1 MRIWKP
7 LYIVVPLVAVILFG
21 SANPDPYPDDYFTS
35 PLGIDLRLAG
45 SFAEMRSNHFH
56 SGLDIKTNGRPGYR
70 VYSTADGWISRISVS
85 PSGFGNALYVTH
97 PNGYMTVYAHLDRF
111 EEPFASFVRDLQYRQ
126 ERFDVQYFP
135 ERNEFPVS
143 AGDVI
148 AYSGNSGSSSGPHL
162 HFEVRDVRSG
172 WPLHP
177 LLFNFDVV
185 DTTPPRIYRLKVYAD
200 ENGGRVKLH
209 DGRTGG
215 VRVLDSG
222 ESALLDVTRSGDGY
236 RLDRVKMIETE
247 GPVLFGLQTHDYHE
261 GSNNRLGAFR
271 ITLNA
276 DDERVFE
283 SVLERFSF
291 DQTRY
296 INAHVDFEERT
307 RTGRWVQRSHVL
319 PGNQL
324 PIYQTTQGGRL
335 HLGPGESRTMQYI
348 VEDIRGNSATLDFE
362 VAGITPDSI
371 RKSEQRSSPFIL
383 RHEAP
388 FSMARTGATLR
399 IPAGAVY
406 RDQPFEY
413 SLSRDRPPGALADVH
428 DIHDH
433 REPVHRAYSLSL
445 AVRGDDLGD
454 TSQLTLA
461 RVSSDGRLRWA
472 GGSFEN
478 GAVTGNLRS
487 FGSYTVAAD
496 RKPPTVRLL
505 NMSDGSDMSQRQ
517 FIRVRISDNF
527 SGIESYTG
535 RIDGEWV
542 LFEYD
547 AKYGLLTHTFD
558 ERIPR
563 GDHELVLEATDNVGN
578 TRTVSARF
586 TR

>member
-1 MRIWKP
+1 MRLLKP
-7 LYIVVPLVAVILFG
+7 LYILVPLVAVILFG
-21 SANPDPYPDDYFTS
+21 SANPDPYPDDYFVS
-35 PLGIDLRLAG
+35 PVGIDLRLAG

-70 VYSTADGWISRISVS
+70 VYSAADGWISRISVS

-111 EEPFASFVRDLQYRQ
+111 EEPIASFVRDLQYRQ

-135 ERNEFPVS
+135 ERDDFPVTI
-143 AGDVI
+143 GDVI

-172 WPLHP
+172 WALNP
-177 LLFNFDVV
+177 LLFNFDVL

-200 ENGGRVKLH
+200 EDGGRVKLH

-215 VRVLDSG
+215 VRVLGSG
-222 ESALLDVTRSGDGY
+222 ESALLDVTRSGDSY
-236 RLDRVKMIETE
+236 RLDRVDLIETE
-247 GPVLFGLQTHDYHE
+247 GAVRFGLQTHDYHE

-271 ITLNA
+271 ISLNA
-276 DDERVFE
+276 DDEKVFQ

-296 INAHVDFEERT
+296 INAHVDFEERS
-307 RTGRWVQRSHVL
+307 RSGRWVQRSHVL

-324 PIYQTTQGGRL
+324 PIYETTQGGL
-335 HLGPGESRTMQYI
+335 LEFAPGESRTMKYV
-348 VEDIRGNSATLDFE
+348 VEDIRGNSARLEFK
-362 VAGITPDSI
+362 VAGIAPDSTQT
-371 RKSEQRSSPFIL
+371 SERPGSPFIL
-383 RHEAP
+383 RHDAP

-413 SLSRDRPPGALADVH
+413 SLSRDRPADALADVH
-428 DIHDH
+428 RIHDH

-445 AVRGDDLGD
+445 AVGGSDLGD

-461 RVSSDGRLRWA
+461 SVQSNGALRWA
-472 GGSFEN
+472 GGSYEN
-478 GAVTGNLRS
+478 GAVTGSLRA

-496 RKPPTVRLL
+496 REPPTVRLL
-505 NMSDGSDMSQRQ
+505 NMSDGSDMSHRNS
-517 FIRVRISDNF
+517 IRVRISDNF
-527 SGIESYTG
+527 SGIASYTG
-535 RIDGEWV
+535 RIDGKWV

-558 ERIPR
+558 ERIPA
-563 GDHELVLEATDNVGN
+563 GSHELELTATDNVGN
-578 TRTVSARF
+578 TRTVTTRF

>member
-1 MRIWKP
+1 MRLLKP
-7 LYIVVPLVAVILFG
+7 LYFLVPLAAVILFG
-21 SANPDPYPDDYFTS
+21 SANPDPYPDDYFRA
-35 PLGIDLRLAG
+35 PVGIDMRLAG

-70 VYSTADGWISRISVS
+70 IYSAADGWVSRIAVS

-97 PNGYMTVYAHLDRF
+97 PNGYMTVYAHLERF
-111 EEPFASFVRDLQYRQ
+111 EEPIASFVKDLQYRQ
-126 ERFDVQYFP
+126 ESFDVQYFP

-162 HFEVRDVRSG
+162 HFEVRDVRTG

-177 LLFNFDVV
+177 LLFDFDVR

-200 ENGGRVKLH
+200 EDGGRVKLH
-209 DGRTGG
+209 DRQTGG
-215 VRVLDSG
+215 VRVLDPG
-222 ESALLDVTRSGDGY
+222 ESALLDVTRSGDEY
-236 RLDRVKMIETE
+236 RLDRVNLIETE
-247 GPVLFGLQTHDYHE
+247 GAVLFGLQTHDYHE

-276 DDERVFE
+276 DDERVFQ

-291 DQTRY
+291 AQTRY
-296 INAHVDFEERT
+296 INAHVDFEERS

-319 PGNQL
+319 PGNEL
-324 PIYQTTQGGRL
+324 PIYETTHGGRL
-335 HLGPGESRTMQYI
+335 ELAPGEARSMRYV
-348 VEDIRGNSATLDFE
+348 VEDIRGNSAQLNFE
-362 VAGITPDSI
+362 VAGIARDSTRQAERRSTPFVLKHD
-371 RKSEQRSSPFIL
+371 
-383 RHEAP
+383 AP

-399 IPAGAVY
+399 IPSGAVY

-413 SLSRDRPPGALADVH
+413 SLNQDRPEGALAPVH
-428 DIHDH
+428 RIHDE
-433 REPVHRAYSLSL
+433 REPVHQAYSLSL
-445 AVRGDDLGD
+445 AVDAGDLGD

-461 RVSSDGRLRWA
+461 RVFSNGRMTWA
-472 GGSFEN
+472 GGSYAN
-478 GAVTGNLRS
+478 GAVTGNLRA

-496 RKPPTVRLL
+496 REPPTLRLL
-505 NMSDGSDMSQRQ
+505 NMSNGSDMSSRNQ
-517 FIRVRISDNF
+517 IRVRVSDNF
-527 SGIESYTG
+527 SGIGSYAG
-535 RIDGEWV
+535 RIDGKWI

-558 ERIPR
+558 ERTGP
-563 GDHELVLEATDNVGN
+563 GEHELELTATDNVGN
-578 TRTVSARF
+578 TRTVNVRF

>member
-7 LYIVVPLVAVILFG
+7 LYILVPLVAVILFG

-70 VYSTADGWISRISVS
+70 IYSAADGWVSRISVS

-111 EEPFASFVRDLQYRQ
+111 EEPIASFVEDLQYRQ
-126 ERFDVQYFP
+126 ESFDVQYFP
-135 ERNEFPVS
+135 ERDEFQVS

-148 AYSGNSGSSSGPHL
+148 AFSGNSGSSSGPHL
-162 HFEVRDVRSG
+162 HFEVRDVRTG
-172 WPLHP
+172 WPLNP
-177 LLFNFDVV
+177 LLFDFDVT

-200 ENGGRVKLH
+200 EDGGRVKLH
-209 DGRTGG
+209 DARSGG
-215 VRVLDSG
+215 VRVLDPG
-222 ESALLDVTRSGDGY
+222 ESALLDATRTGDTY
-236 RLDRVKMIETE
+236 RLDRVDLIETE
-247 GPVLFGLQTHDYHE
+247 GAVRFGLQTHDYHE

-271 ITLNA
+271 ISLKA
-276 DDERVFE
+276 GEDRVFQ

-296 INAHVDFEERT
+296 INAHVDFEERS

-324 PIYQTTQGGRL
+324 PIYETMRDGKL
-335 HLGPGESRTMQYI
+335 EIAPGEVRTLRYV
-348 VEDIRGNSATLDFE
+348 VEDIRGNSAQLVFD
-362 VAGITPDSI
+362 VAGIQPDST
-371 RKSEQRSSPFIL
+371 RSVERRSSPFIL
-383 RHEAP
+383 RHNAP

-406 RDQPFEY
+406 SDQPFEY
-413 SLSRDRPPGALADVH
+413 SLDRDRPAGALADVH
-428 DIHDH
+428 QIHRD
-433 REPVHRAYSLSL
+433 REPVHRAYTLSL
-445 AVRGDDLGD
+445 AVSGEDLGD

-461 RVSSDGRLRWA
+461 RVYADGRLRWA
-472 GGSFEN
+472 GGSYEN
-478 GAVTGNLRS
+478 GAVTGNLRA
-487 FGSYTVAAD
+487 FGAYTVAAD
-496 RKPPTVRLL
+496 REPPTVRLL
-505 NMSDGSDMSQRQ
+505 NMSNGSDMSHRNS
-517 FIRVRISDNF
+517 IRVRVSDNF
-527 SGIESYTG
+527 SGIDSYEG

-558 ERIPR
+558 ERIAS
-563 GDHELVLEATDNVGN
+563 GDHELELTATDNAGN
-578 TRTVSARF
+578 TRTVTARF